1 MNKMQVEIL
10 VEERSMEFFLRGVL
24 PSLLP
29 EGISL
34 DENCFIRAHEGKQ
47 HLQKEIPPKVRAYQ
61 HYSIPTK
68 VIIIQ
73 DQDSSDCK
81 EVKQKLAAL
90 VNENSTLPSLVRIA
104 CRELE
109 AWYLGDMDALEKAYP
124 HFKAERHRNRAKF
137 RDPDTCNASDEL
149 RKIIPDFQKSTAAR
163 RMPSEM
169 DFSKNRS
176 GSFQHLVKGLKS
188 FLSQ

>member
-10 VEERSMEFFLRGVL
+10 VEEPSMEFFLRGVL

-47 HLQKEIPPKVRAYQ
+47 HLQREIPPKVRAYQ
-61 HYSIPTK
+61 HYSIPIK

-81 EVKQKLAAL
+81 ELKQKITAM
-90 VNENSTLPSLVRIA
+90 VNENSTLPFIVRIA

-109 AWYLGDMDALEKAYP
+109 AWYLGDMDALEKTYP
-124 HFKAERHRNRAKF
+124 HFKAEKHRNKAKF
-137 RDPDTCNASDEL
+137 RNPDTCNASDEL
-149 RKIIPDFQKSTAAR
+149 RKIIPNFQKSTAAR
-163 RMPSEM
+163 GMPLYM
-169 DFSKNRS
+169 DFSENRS
-176 GSFQHLVKGLKS
+176 TSFQHLVKGLNS